1 MWRVDRPVPRKRR
14 RTPQANS
21 SRMCHAED
29 STATSAVLLYLARP
43 NSGLLRAAPL
53 IMLAA
58 QDLDALNSSEPPL
71 VDRAPTGP
79 GWLQRYSLPVGAA
92 MRQFW

>member
-1 MWRVDRPVPRKRR
+1 
-14 RTPQANS
+14 
-21 SRMCHAED
+21 
-29 STATSAVLLYLARP
+29 
-43 NSGLLRAAPL
+43 
-53 IMLAA
+53 MLAA
-58 QDLDALNSSEPPL
+58 QDLDAVNSSEPSL

>member
-1 MWRVDRPVPRKRR
+1 
-14 RTPQANS
+14 
-21 SRMCHAED
+21 MCHAEY
-29 STATSAVLLYLARP
+29 STATSTVLYLARP

-58 QDLDALNSSEPPL
+58 QDLDAVNSSEPSL

-92 MRQFW
+92 MRQFS

>member
-1 MWRVDRPVPRKRR
+1 
-14 RTPQANS
+14 
-21 SRMCHAED
+21 MCHAEYW
-29 STATSAVLLYLARP
+29 TATPAVLYLARP
-43 NSGLLRAAPL
+43 NSGLLRPAPL

-58 QDLDALNSSEPPL
+58 QDLDALNSSEPTL

-92 MRQFW
+92 MRQFS